1 MPGGDRTG
9 PMGAGPMT
17 GRGFGFCNGFGNPGY
32 VTPARG
38 FRMAGRW
45 GGFGRG
51 RQFRRLG
58 WGMPFGSGSYGPVDG
73 SYGPA
78 QQPSRE
84 EEIEMLQADAK
95 EIKDTLQQINFR
107 IDQLQKE
114 KKRRQVRRSLF
125 YEGMHHIP
133 RK

>member
-32 VTPARG
+32 MVPARR
-38 FRMAGRW
+38 FRMGGRW

-51 RQFRRLG
+51 RQGRFYG
-58 WGMPFGSGSYGPVDG
+58 WGMSFGAKGYGPSYG

-84 EEIEMLQADAK
+84 EEIEMLQSEAK
-95 EIKDTLQQINFR
+95 DIKDTLQQINLR
-107 IDQLQKE
+107 IEQLQKE
-114 KKRRQVRRSLF
+114 KTEDK
-125 YEGMHHIP
+125 
-133 RK
+133 